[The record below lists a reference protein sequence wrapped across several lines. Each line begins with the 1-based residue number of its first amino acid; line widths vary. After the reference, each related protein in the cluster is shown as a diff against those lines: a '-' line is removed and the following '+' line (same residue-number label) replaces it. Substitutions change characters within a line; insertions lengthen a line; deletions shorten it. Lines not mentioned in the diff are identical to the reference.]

1 MIKQKLWD
9 FLKISGARESTS
21 LYAQD
26 GFEQTNEEEKVEL
39 FSAGCFSP
47 EDLVESPSSL
57 VPMALFFLLLSSQT
71 RIIYQTLKIN
81 ICITSTYIKKIQGD
95 IFFSKMTK
103 TIYKFSLFLFPKR
116 GTKVQELL
124 LVIKVMT
131 NLVYLC
137 EPSTIHDQWHFIP
150 LSRQMYC
157 LSEVNSNILCVREKV
172 FQYFH
177 FLKINFTE
185 N

>member
-1 MIKQKLWD
+1 MRVIKQKLWD

-81 ICITSTYIKKIQGD
+81 ICITSTYIKKNTGWS
-95 IFFSKMTK
+95 FF
-103 TIYKFSLFLFPKR
+103 F
-116 GTKVQELL
+116 
-124 LVIKVMT
+124 
-131 NLVYLC
+131 
-137 EPSTIHDQWHFIP
+137 
-150 LSRQMYC
+150 
-157 LSEVNSNILCVREKV
+157 
-172 FQYFH
+172 
-177 FLKINFTE
+177 
-185 N
+185 